1 MKYNANITSLFGLSS
16 LFGLF
21 SLFGLYC
28 AQGVP
33 LGLAI
38 FALPGILR
46 SLGADMRL
54 IGLVGLSML
63 PWAFKMLWA
72 SFIENHKPWFL
83 GLTHRFSMD
92 SIL

>member
-1 MKYNANITSLFGLSS
+1 MKYNANITSLFGLS
-16 LFGLF
+16 

-46 SLGADMRL
+46 SLGP
-54 IGLVGLSML
+54 ICG
-63 PWAFKMLWA
+63 
-72 SFIENHKPWFL
+72 
-83 GLTHRFSMD
+83 
-92 SIL
+92 

>member
-38 FALPGILR
+38 FAYREFYDPWGR
-46 SLGADMRL
+46 YAADWFGGAEYAALG
-54 IGLVGLSML
+54 V
-63 PWAFKMLWA
+63 
-72 SFIENHKPWFL
+72 
-83 GLTHRFSMD
+83 
-92 SIL
+92 

>member
-46 SLGADMRL
+46 SLGP
-54 IGLVGLSML
+54 ICG
-63 PWAFKMLWA
+63 
-72 SFIENHKPWFL
+72 
-83 GLTHRFSMD
+83 
-92 SIL
+92 